1 VDAIKSWIR
10 QVIQPKRTE
19 VPPVKPANRDFA
31 GERETVRAGQMTA
44 EDQTWE
50 ADTRQRDRA
59 AHQRSQVEDWESEG
73 GAGPDSAPRSQDR
86 KR

>member
-1 VDAIKSWIR
+1 VDAIKTWIR
-10 QVIQPKRTE
+10 QLIQPKRAE
-19 VPPVKPANRDFA
+19 VPSEEPANRDFA
-31 GERETVRAGQMTA
+31 GERETDRAGQMTA

-59 AHQRSQVEDWESEG
+59 AHQRPQVEDWESEG
-73 GAGPDSAPRSQDR
+73 GAGPDSATRSQDR